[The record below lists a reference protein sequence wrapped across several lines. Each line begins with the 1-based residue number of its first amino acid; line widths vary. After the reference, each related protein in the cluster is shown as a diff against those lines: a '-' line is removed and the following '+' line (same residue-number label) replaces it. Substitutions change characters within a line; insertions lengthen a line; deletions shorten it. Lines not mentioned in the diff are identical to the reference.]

1 MNATQALGEV
11 VRTPGAALTA
21 VLAIVYGVGIA
32 VLGEWLGEAGRAWWL
47 LVGAAVVGLVFLVG
61 MVIPFF
67 RRLGG

>member
-1 MNATQALGEV
+1 
-11 VRTPGAALTA
+11 

-47 LVGAAVVGLVFLVG
+47 MVGAAVVGLVFLVG